1 MIDFIVF
8 FLFFWW
14 IMLIFYKLELPIKIY
29 NKSKREFIDQLTS
42 CEFCMESHMATILA
56 IILAVIQQDYTVIL
70 YAPMS
75 AALINILKK

>member
-1 MIDFIVF
+1 
-8 FLFFWW
+8 
-14 IMLIFYKLELPIKIY
+14 
-29 NKSKREFIDQLTS
+29 
-42 CEFCMESHMATILA
+42 MATILA